1 MRAFFAGAVLSSPG
15 DVPREQVKET
25 YHQPPDK
32 ISKYMLKG
40 TTTIGLVCR
49 DGIVLGTD
57 TRATMGYFIAHKRA
71 KKVYQID
78 DHLAMT
84 VAGGV
89 ADAQNVV
96 EIVKA
101 NSKLYKYEKGAI
113 MPVSAAASLTSNLL
127 FANRYVPLILQ
138 ALLGGVD
145 SSGPHIFALDPL
157 GSVVEEKCVST
168 GSGSP
173 VAYGVLE
180 TEFKEGMAVK
190 EAVPVVVKAV
200 NSAMK
205 RDSASGDSFDVA
217 LVTSSGYEEL
227 SEDEKRRIL
236 SGLS

>member
-1 MRAFFAGAVLSSPG
+1 M
-15 DVPREQVKET
+15 
-25 YHQPPDK
+25 YNPPEEK
-32 ISKYMLKG
+32 ISKYVLKG

-57 TRATMGYFIAHKRA
+57 TRATMGYFIAHKHA

-84 VAGGV
+84 IAGGV

-96 EIVKA
+96 EIVRA
-101 NSKLYKYEKGAI
+101 NSKLYKYEKGVI

-127 FANRYVPLILQ
+127 FANRYPYPFILQ

-145 SSGPHIFALDPL
+145 DSGSHIFALDPL
-157 GSVVEEKCVST
+157 GSVTEEKYVST

-180 TEFKEGMAVK
+180 TEFKDGMTVK
-190 EAVPVVVKAV
+190 EAVPIVVKAV

-205 RDSASGDSFDVA
+205 IDSASGDSFDVA
-217 LVTSSGYEEL
+217 IVTSRGYEEL
-227 SEDEKRRIL
+227 SEDEKKTIL
-236 SGLS
+236 SHLS

>member
-1 MRAFFAGAVLSSPG
+1 MYEDLAKKT
-15 DVPREQVKET
+15 PRYV
-25 YHQPPDK
+25 
-32 ISKYMLKG
+32 LKG
-40 TTTIGLVCR
+40 TTTVGVVCR

-84 VAGGV
+84 IAGGV

-101 NSKLYKYEKGAI
+101 NSQLYKYEKSI
-113 MPVSAAASLTSNLL
+113 VMPVKAAASLTSNLL
-127 FANRYVPLILQ
+127 FANRYFPLILQ

-157 GSVVEEKCVST
+157 GSVTEEKCVST

-180 TEFKEGMAVK
+180 NEFKDGMIVK
-190 EAVPVVVKAV
+190 DAVPIVVKAV

-217 LVTSSGYEEL
+217 IVTSKGYQEL
-227 SEDEKRRIL
+227 SEDEKKTIL

>member
-1 MRAFFAGAVLSSPG
+1 MYKDLTKIT
-15 DVPREQVKET
+15 PRYV
-25 YHQPPDK
+25 
-32 ISKYMLKG
+32 LKG
-40 TTTIGLVCR
+40 TTTVGVVCR

-84 VAGGV
+84 IAGGV

-101 NSKLYKYEKGAI
+101 NSQLYKYEKGI
-113 MPVSAAASLTSNLL
+113 VMPVKAAASLTSNLL
-127 FANRYVPLILQ
+127 FANRYFPLILQ

-145 SSGPHIFALDPL
+145 SSGSHIFALDPL
-157 GSVVEEKCVST
+157 GSVTEEKCVST

-180 TEFKEGMAVK
+180 NEFKDGMIVK
-190 EAVPVVVKAV
+190 DAVPIVVKAV

-217 LVTSSGYEEL
+217 IVTSKGYQEL
-227 SEDEKRRIL
+227 SEDEKKTIL

>member
-1 MRAFFAGAVLSSPG
+1 VVTL
-15 DVPREQVKET
+15 REQVNKMYNEPT
-25 YHQPPDK
+25 DK
-32 ISKYMLKG
+32 ISKYVLKG
-40 TTTIGLVCR
+40 TTTVGVVCK

-57 TRATMGYFIAHKRA
+57 TRATMGYFVAHKHA
-71 KKVYQID
+71 KKVYQLD

-84 VAGGV
+84 IAGGV

-101 NSKLYKYEKGAI
+101 NSKLYKYEKGII
-113 MPVSAAASLTSNLL
+113 MPVSAAASLTANLL
-127 FANRYVPLILQ
+127 FANRYYPLILQ

-145 SSGPHIFALDPL
+145 GTGPHIFALDPL
-157 GSVVEEKCVST
+157 GSVTEEKCVST

-180 TEFKEGMAVK
+180 NDYKDGMTVK
-190 EAVPVVVKAV
+190 DAVPVVVKAV

-217 LVTSSGYEEL
+217 LVTSKGYEEL
-227 SEDEKRRIL
+227 GEDEKKKIL
-236 SGLS
+236 SGLN

>member
-1 MRAFFAGAVLSSPG
+1 MN
-15 DVPREQVKET
+15 KM
-25 YHQPPDK
+25 YNQPTDK
-32 ISKYMLKG
+32 ISKYVLKG
-40 TTTIGLVCR
+40 TTTVGVVCR
-49 DGIVLGTD
+49 DGVVLGTD
-57 TRATMGYFIAHKRA
+57 TRATMGYFVAHKHA

-84 VAGGV
+84 IAGGV

-101 NSKLYKYEKGAI
+101 NSKLYKYEKGVI

-127 FANRYVPLILQ
+127 FANRYYPLILQ

-145 SSGPHIFALDPL
+145 TSGPHIFALDPL
-157 GSVVEEKCVST
+157 GSVTEEKCVST

-180 TEFKEGMAVK
+180 NDYKDGITVK
-190 EAVPVVVKAV
+190 DAIPVVVKAV

-217 LVTSSGYEEL
+217 LVTSKGYEEL
-227 SEDEKRRIL
+227 SEDEKKKIL
-236 SGLS
+236 SALS

>member
-1 MRAFFAGAVLSSPG
+1 M
-15 DVPREQVKET
+15 
-25 YHQPPDK
+25 YNPPTGK
-32 ISKYMLKG
+32 VSRYVLKG
-40 TTTIGLVCR
+40 TTTVGLVCH

-71 KKVYQID
+71 KKVYQLD
-78 DHLAMT
+78 DHLAIT
-84 VAGGV
+84 IAGGV

-101 NSKLYKYEKGAI
+101 NSKLYKYEKGVV

-127 FANRYVPLILQ
+127 FANRYLPLLIQ
-138 ALLGGVD
+138 ALLGGID
-145 SSGPHIFALDPL
+145 NSGPHIFALDPL
-157 GSVVEEKCVST
+157 GSVTEEKCVST

-180 TEFKEGMAVK
+180 TEFKDGMAVK
-190 EAVPVVVKAV
+190 DAVPIVVKAV

-217 LVTSSGYEEL
+217 LVTDRGYEEL
-227 SEDEKRRIL
+227 SDDEKKRIL
-236 SGLS
+236 TGLS